1 MYLYTV
7 YVSRPI
13 IGLSI
18 GELRTPKSLMLSKE
32 DVLKCIQSA
41 PVYRR
46 FSANNS
52 VKVTP
57 LNIDRLHNENFMTEE
72 EYEKFLSS
80 KLSENRGKVEEIK
93 VDNTKEDEATEEVVD
108 EPVEEQ
114 TQTNEVAEE
123 VTDESDNEAIE
134 ENQTDEIAEEASD
147 DNSSE
152 EVKDYNRNSN
162 NKYNRKKYY
171 KK

>member
-93 VDNTKEDEATEEVVD
+93 VDNTKEDEAVEEVVD

-114 TQTNEVAEE
+114 TNEVTEE

-134 ENQTDEIAEEASD
+134 ENQTDEIVEEASD
-147 DNSSE
+147 DSNNE